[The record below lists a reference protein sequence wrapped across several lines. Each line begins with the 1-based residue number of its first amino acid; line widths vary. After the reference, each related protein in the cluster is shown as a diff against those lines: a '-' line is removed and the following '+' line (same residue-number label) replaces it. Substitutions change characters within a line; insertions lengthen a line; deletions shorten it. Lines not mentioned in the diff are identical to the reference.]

1 VDLCTFPLRYR
12 HGSADLRFPEET
24 GGGIYRRI
32 NCNTATGIVAMFH
45 AAAFKLVPP
54 LDNPPDSPG
63 PAPSKSLIDELNEA
77 VSAGGTAQRLRILER
92 ITDLFAAGSRGYTGD
107 QIALFDDVL
116 GELAADIEVQAR
128 ARLAQRLAHI
138 NTSPPAIIRSLAFDD
153 AIVVAEPVLKYSQQ
167 LSDADLTENAK
178 TKSQDHLLAI
188 AQRLKLSEAV
198 TDVLVERGDRRVVD
212 KVVKN
217 RGARISLSGYEKLTH
232 KARRD
237 RRLTLALSRRSD
249 LPRQYFLKLLET
261 ASASVRAKME
271 CDNPQAADEVR
282 GTVDEVATEMQHEV
296 REASRRH
303 ANAERDATRCANVKP
318 FTEANV
324 HAPARK
330 QEFARTAIALSKLC
344 RFPVDA
350 VERALLDKGEDMIL
364 VLAKAAGCSW
374 TTARELL
381 LMHVA
386 ERNLQPT
393 DLERSFERYKKLS
406 RDVARDVVSF
416 RAPRQARG

>member
-1 VDLCTFPLRYR
+1 
-12 HGSADLRFPEET
+12 
-24 GGGIYRRI
+24 
-32 NCNTATGIVAMFH
+32 MFYTS
-45 AAAFKLVPP
+45 AFKIVPP
-54 LDNPPDSPG
+54 LENLAENADPVASQ
-63 PAPSKSLIDELNEA
+63 SLIDELNEA
-77 VSAGGTAQRLRILER
+77 VSSGGDAHRLRILER
-92 ITDLFAAGSRGYTGD
+92 ITDLFAAGSRGYSSD

-116 GELAADIEVQAR
+116 QELAADIEVQAR

-138 NTSPPAIIRSLAFDD
+138 NTSPLGIVRSLAFDD

-167 LSDADLTENAK
+167 LSDADLAENAR
-178 TKSQDHLLAI
+178 TKSQEHLLAI

-198 TDVLVERGDRRVVD
+198 TDVLVDRGDHRVVD
-212 KVVKN
+212 TMVKN

-237 RRLTLALSRRSD
+237 RKLTLALSRRSD
-249 LPRQYFLKLLET
+249 LPRQYYLKLLET

-271 CDNPQAADEVR
+271 RDNPQAADEIR
-282 GTVDEVATEMQHEV
+282 DTIDEVATAIQHEA
-296 REASRRH
+296 REGSRRH

-374 TTARELL
+374 TTTRELL

-393 DLERSFERYKKLS
+393 DLERTFERYKKLS
-406 RDVARDVVSF
+406 RDVARDVISF
-416 RAPRQARG
+416 HGQRIELRSKRESDEAEKESARV

>member
-1 VDLCTFPLRYR
+1 ML
-12 HGSADLRFPEET
+12 
-24 GGGIYRRI
+24 
-32 NCNTATGIVAMFH
+32 H
-45 AAAFKLVPP
+45 APAFKIVPP
-54 LDNPPDSPG
+54 LENLGDKPELATSQ
-63 PAPSKSLIDELNEA
+63 SLIDELNDA
-77 VSAGGTAQRLRILER
+77 VSAGGDKQRLRILER
-92 ITDLFAAGSRGYTGD
+92 ITDLFAAGSRGYTSD

-116 GELAADIEVQAR
+116 QELAAEIEVKAR

-138 NTSPPAIIRSLAFDD
+138 GSSPPGIVRTLAFDD
-153 AIVVAEPVLKYSQQ
+153 AIVVAEPMLKYSQA

-178 TKSQDHLLAI
+178 TKSQEHLLAI

-198 TDVLVERGDRRVVD
+198 TDVLVDRGDHRVVD
-212 KVVKN
+212 KMVKN
-217 RGARISLSGYEKLTH
+217 KGARISLSGYEKLTH

-237 RRLTLALSRRSD
+237 RKLTLALSRRSD

-271 CDNPQAADEVR
+271 RDNPQAAAEIR
-282 GTVDEVATEMQHEV
+282 GTIDDVATVMQHEV

-303 ANAERDATRCANVKP
+303 ANADRDATRCSNVKP

-364 VLAKAAGCSW
+364 VLAKAGGCSW
-374 TTARELL
+374 TTTRELL

-406 RDVARDVVSF
+406 KEIARDVISF
-416 RAPRQARG
+416 HGQRIELRSKREHDDAGKEVAST

>member
-1 VDLCTFPLRYR
+1 ML
-12 HGSADLRFPEET
+12 
-24 GGGIYRRI
+24 
-32 NCNTATGIVAMFH
+32 H
-45 AAAFKLVPP
+45 APAFKIVTP
-54 LDNPPDSPG
+54 LENLADKPE
-63 PAPSKSLIDELNEA
+63 PATSQSLIDELNDA
-77 VSAGGTAQRLRILER
+77 VSAGGDKQRLRILER
-92 ITDLFAAGSRGYTGD
+92 ITDLFAAGSRGYTSD

-116 GELAADIEVQAR
+116 QELAAEIEVKAR

-138 NTSPPAIIRSLAFDD
+138 GTSPPGIVRTLAFDD
-153 AIVVAEPVLKYSQQ
+153 AIVVAEPVLKYSQA

-178 TKSQDHLLAI
+178 TKSQEHLLAI

-198 TDVLVERGDRRVVD
+198 TDVLVDRGDRRVVD
-212 KVVKN
+212 KMVKN
-217 RGARISLSGYEKLTH
+217 KGARISLSGYEKLTH

-237 RRLTLALSRRSD
+237 RKLTLALSRRSD

-271 CDNPQAADEVR
+271 RDNPQAAAEIR
-282 GTVDEVATEMQHEV
+282 GTIDDVATAMQHEV

-303 ANAERDATRCANVKP
+303 ANADRDATRCSNVKP

-364 VLAKAAGCSW
+364 VLAKAGGCSW
-374 TTARELL
+374 TTTRELL

-386 ERNLQPT
+386 ERNLQPN

-406 RDVARDVVSF
+406 KEIARDVISF
-416 RAPRQARG
+416 HGQRIELRSKREKDDAGKEVTSA

>member
-1 VDLCTFPLRYR
+1 
-12 HGSADLRFPEET
+12 
-24 GGGIYRRI
+24 
-32 NCNTATGIVAMFH
+32 MFQS
-45 AAAFKLVPP
+45 AAFKIIQP
-54 LDNPPDSPG
+54 LEDLADHTGAGPDLPH
-63 PAPSKSLIDELNEA
+63 PNQSLIDELNAA
-77 VSAGGTAQRLRILER
+77 VSNGGDAHRLRVLER
-92 ITDLFAAGSRGYTGD
+92 ITDLFAAGSRGYSSD
-107 QIALFDDVL
+107 QIALFDDIL
-116 GELAADIEVQAR
+116 QELASEIEVQAR
-128 ARLAQRLAHI
+128 ARLSQRLAHI
-138 NTSPPAIIRSLAFDD
+138 HNSPLGIVRALAFDD
-153 AIVVAEPVLKYSQQ
+153 AIVVAEPILKYSQQ
-167 LSDADLTENAK
+167 LSDADLTENAR
-178 TKSQDHLLAI
+178 TKSQEHLLAI
-188 AQRLKLSEAV
+188 AQRLKLSETV
-198 TDVLVERGDRRVVD
+198 TEVLVDRGDRRVVD
-212 KVVKN
+212 KVVRNK
-217 RGARISLSGYEKLTH
+217 GARISLSGYDKLTH

-249 LPRQYFLKLLET
+249 LPRQYYLKLLET

-271 CDNPQAADEVR
+271 HDYPYAAEQIR
-282 GTVDEVATEMQHEV
+282 GAVDDIATEMQHEV

-318 FTEANV
+318 LTEANV

-374 TTARELL
+374 TTTRELL

-386 ERNLQPT
+386 ERNLQPA

-406 RDVARDVVSF
+406 RDVARDVISF
-416 RAPRQARG
+416 HGQRIELHGKREHDG

>member
-1 VDLCTFPLRYR
+1 
-12 HGSADLRFPEET
+12 
-24 GGGIYRRI
+24 
-32 NCNTATGIVAMFH
+32 MFR
-45 AAAFKLVPP
+45 AAAFQIVPP
-54 LDNPPDSPG
+54 LENLADNLGLASNE
-63 PAPSKSLIDELNEA
+63 PASRSLIDELNEA
-77 VSAGGTAQRLRILER
+77 VSSGGDAHRQRILER
-92 ITDLFAAGSRGYTGD
+92 ITDLFAAGSRGYNGD

-116 GELAADIEVQAR
+116 QELVADIEVQAR

-138 NTSPPAIIRSLAFDD
+138 QTSPPGIIRALAFDD
-153 AIVVAEPVLKYSQQ
+153 SIVVAEPVLKYSQQ
-167 LSDADLTENAK
+167 LSDADLAENAR
-178 TKSQDHLLAI
+178 TKSQEHLLAI
-188 AQRLKLSEAV
+188 AQRLKLSETV
-198 TDVLVERGDRRVVD
+198 TDVLVDRGDHRVVD

-237 RRLTLALSRRSD
+237 RKLTLALSRRSD

-261 ASASVRAKME
+261 ASASVRAQME
-271 CDNPQAADEVR
+271 RDNPLAAAEIA
-282 GTVDEVATEMQHEV
+282 GAIDEVATDMQREV
-296 REASRRH
+296 RDASRRY

-318 FTEANV
+318 LTEANV

-374 TTARELL
+374 TTTRELL

-386 ERNLQPT
+386 ERNLQPS
-393 DLERSFERYKKLS
+393 DLEKTFDRYKKLS
-406 RDVARDVVSF
+406 QEVARNVISF
-416 RAPRQARG
+416 HGQRIELQGKRAAEDSPAD

>member
-1 VDLCTFPLRYR
+1 
-12 HGSADLRFPEET
+12 
-24 GGGIYRRI
+24 
-32 NCNTATGIVAMFH
+32 MFH
-45 AAAFKLVPP
+45 ASAFKIVPP
-54 LDNPPDSPG
+54 LETLAENTDLATNQ
-63 PAPSKSLIDELNEA
+63 SLIDELNEA
-77 VSAGGTAQRLRILER
+77 VSSGGDTQRLRILER
-92 ITDLFAAGSRGYTGD
+92 ITDLFAAGSRGYTSN

-116 GELAADIEVQAR
+116 QELAADIEVQAR

-138 NTSPPAIIRSLAFDD
+138 NTSPLGIVRTLAFDD
-153 AIVVAEPVLKYSQQ
+153 AIVVAEPVLKYSQA
-167 LSDADLTENAK
+167 LSDADLAENAR
-178 TKSQDHLLAI
+178 TKSQEHLLAI
-188 AQRLKLSEAV
+188 AQRLNLSEEV
-198 TDVLVERGDRRVVD
+198 TDVLVDRGDHRVVD
-212 KVVKN
+212 TMVKN

-232 KARRD
+232 RARRD
-237 RRLTLALSRRSD
+237 RKLTLALSRRSD
-249 LPRQYFLKLLET
+249 LPRQYYLKLLET

-271 CDNPQAADEVR
+271 RDNPQAAEEIRD
-282 GTVDEVATEMQHEV
+282 TVDEVATVIQHEA
-296 REASRRH
+296 REGSRRY

-330 QEFARTAIALSKLC
+330 QEFARTAIALSKVC

-374 TTARELL
+374 TTTRELL

-393 DLERSFERYKKLS
+393 DLERSFERYKKLN
-406 RDVARDVVSF
+406 RDVARDVISF
-416 RAPRQARG
+416 HGQRIELRSKREPDEPGKESARV

>member
-1 VDLCTFPLRYR
+1 ML
-12 HGSADLRFPEET
+12 
-24 GGGIYRRI
+24 
-32 NCNTATGIVAMFH
+32 
-45 AAAFKLVPP
+45 
-54 LDNPPDSPG
+54 
-63 PAPSKSLIDELNEA
+63 
-77 VSAGGTAQRLRILER
+77 Q
-92 ITDLFAAGSRGYTGD
+92 
-107 QIALFDDVL
+107 
-116 GELAADIEVQAR
+116 ELAADIEVQAR

-138 NTSPPAIIRSLAFDD
+138 NTSPPGIIRALAFDD
-153 AIVVAEPVLKYSQQ
+153 AIVVAEPVLKYSQA
-167 LSDADLTENAK
+167 LSDADLAENAK
-178 TKSQDHLLAI
+178 TKSQEHLLAI

-198 TDVLVERGDRRVVD
+198 TDVLVDRGDRRVVD
-212 KVVKN
+212 TMVKN
-217 RGARISLSGYEKLTH
+217 KGARISLSGYEKLTH

-249 LPRQYFLKLLET
+249 LPRQYYLKLLET

-271 CDNPQAADEVR
+271 RDNPQAAAEIRD
-282 GTVDEVATEMQHEV
+282 TIDEVATVMQHEA

-303 ANAERDATRCANVKP
+303 TNAERDATRCSNVKP

-374 TTARELL
+374 TTTRELL

-406 RDVARDVVSF
+406 REIARDVISF
-416 RAPRQARG
+416 HGQRIELRSKREPDEPAKMSRRA

>member
-1 VDLCTFPLRYR
+1 
-12 HGSADLRFPEET
+12 
-24 GGGIYRRI
+24 
-32 NCNTATGIVAMFH
+32 MFH
-45 AAAFKLVPP
+45 APAFKIVPP
-54 LDNPPDSPG
+54 MENLAENSD
-63 PAPSKSLIDELNEA
+63 PAVSLSLIDELNEA
-77 VSAGGTAQRLRILER
+77 VSTGGDVQRLRILER
-92 ITDLFAAGSRGYTGD
+92 ITDLFAAGSRGYSSD

-116 GELAADIEVQAR
+116 QELAADIEVQAR

-138 NTSPPAIIRSLAFDD
+138 NTSPPGIIRTLAFDD
-153 AIVVAEPVLKYSQQ
+153 AIVVAEPVLKYSQA
-167 LSDADLTENAK
+167 LSDADLAENARA
-178 TKSQDHLLAI
+178 KSPDHLLAS

-198 TDVLVERGDRRVVD
+198 TDVLVDRGDRRVVD
-212 KVVKN
+212 TMVKN

-237 RRLTLALSRRSD
+237 RKLTLALSRRSD
-249 LPRQYFLKLLET
+249 LPRQYYLKLLET

-271 CDNPQAADEVR
+271 RDNPQAASEIRDSI
-282 GTVDEVATEMQHEV
+282 DEVATAMQQEA

-303 ANAERDATRCANVKP
+303 TNAERDATRCSNVKP

-344 RFPVDA
+344 RLPVDA

-374 TTARELL
+374 TTTRELL

-406 RDVARDVVSF
+406 RDVARDVISF
-416 RAPRQARG
+416 HGQRIELRSKRESDEAGKESVRV

>member
-1 VDLCTFPLRYR
+1 
-12 HGSADLRFPEET
+12 
-24 GGGIYRRI
+24 
-32 NCNTATGIVAMFH
+32 MFR
-45 AAAFKLVPP
+45 AAAFQIVPP
-54 LDNPPDSPG
+54 LENLADNLGLASNE
-63 PAPSKSLIDELNEA
+63 PASRSLIDELNEA
-77 VSAGGTAQRLRILER
+77 VSSGGDAHRQRILER
-92 ITDLFAAGSRGYTGD
+92 ITDLFAAGSRGYNGD

-116 GELAADIEVQAR
+116 QELVADIEVQAR
-128 ARLAQRLAHI
+128 ARLSQRLAHI
-138 NTSPPAIIRSLAFDD
+138 QTSPPGIIRALAFDD
-153 AIVVAEPVLKYSQQ
+153 SIVVAEPVLKYSQQ
-167 LSDADLTENAK
+167 LSDADLAENAR
-178 TKSQDHLLAI
+178 TKSQEHLLAI
-188 AQRLKLSEAV
+188 AQRLKLSETV
-198 TDVLVERGDRRVVD
+198 TDVLVDRGDHRVVD

-237 RRLTLALSRRSD
+237 RKLTLALSRRSD

-261 ASASVRAKME
+261 ASASVRAQME
-271 CDNPQAADEVR
+271 RDNPLAAAEIA
-282 GTVDEVATEMQHEV
+282 GAIDEVATDMQREV
-296 REASRRH
+296 RDASRRY

-318 FTEANV
+318 LTEANV

-374 TTARELL
+374 TTTRELL

-386 ERNLQPT
+386 ERNLQPS
-393 DLERSFERYKKLS
+393 DLEKTFDRYKKLS
-406 RDVARDVVSF
+406 QEVARNVISF
-416 RAPRQARG
+416 HGQRIELQGKRAAEDSPPD